1 MGCTQEISSFNPTP
15 CQYDFF
21 EIYRADEVRKFNTGR
36 NSYIGGAIE
45 ELNKIPN
52 LESIY
57 TYHAEGS
64 ASGPLEHSAF
74 LKIVEEFLEVGVDV
88 ITTGNH
94 VWDQK
99 EAIEFISLEIPLY
112 CFVRSNILRFRSKAK
127 SKKYASWGCCEKYQP

>member
-1 MGCTQEISSFNPTP
+1 MKKILIMGCTQEISSFNPTP

-74 LKIVEEFLEVGVDV
+74 LKIVEEFLEPIKKYSDS
-88 ITTGNH
+88 I
-94 VWDQK
+94 
-99 EAIEFISLEIPLY
+99 IF
-112 CFVRSNILRFRSKAK
+112 FVLRSNSK
-127 SKKYASWGCCEKYQP
+127 